1 MVDEIGGRV
10 AYARMGRKPG
20 DQLMELLDGQME
32 TISGDFKSQHVSDTL
47 WAYARMRRKPGE
59 RLMGL
64 LEGRME
70 TISGEFSSQNVS
82 DTLWA
87 YATIGRK
94 PGERLMGLYDTLVAT
109 CPKTCSL
116 AGIVLYTKT

>member
-1 MVDEIGGRV
+1 
-10 AYARMGRKPG
+10 MGRKPG

-70 TISGEFSSQNVS
+70 TMSGEFSSQCFRHAVGVCD
-82 DTLWA
+82 DTEETGGTA
-87 YATIGRK
+87 DGAAGGAGGSIS
-94 PGERLMGLYDTLVAT
+94 GEFDSSIDMSCHCIDPPAPVT
-109 CPKTCSL
+109 
-116 AGIVLYTKT
+116 